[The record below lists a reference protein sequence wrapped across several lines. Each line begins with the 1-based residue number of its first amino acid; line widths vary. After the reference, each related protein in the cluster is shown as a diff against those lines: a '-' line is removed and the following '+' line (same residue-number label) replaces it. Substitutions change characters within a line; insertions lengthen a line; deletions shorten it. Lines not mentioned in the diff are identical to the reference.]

1 MRNAMTESRLETM
14 HDAFT
19 ELAKRRTHLE
29 RLAAELPE
37 RSTFNMLWGVTTNL
51 IERGVH
57 ATSKETASEI
67 LERLIGKLTMDWKYA
82 NMEDAQGSPDCPDG
96 TPWLRIRS
104 SSRAPLTSTFI
115 PYDNRQK
122 GR

>member
-1 MRNAMTESRLETM
+1 M

-51 IERGVH
+51 IERGVQ
-57 ATSKETASEI
+57 ATNKETASEI

-82 NMEDAQGSPDCPDG
+82 NMEDAQGSPEHNAEHLLNTLEEMLQTAQTALHGSASEVPAA
-96 TPWLRIRS
+96 RH
-104 SSRAPLTSTFI
+104 
-115 PYDNRQK
+115 
-122 GR
+122 